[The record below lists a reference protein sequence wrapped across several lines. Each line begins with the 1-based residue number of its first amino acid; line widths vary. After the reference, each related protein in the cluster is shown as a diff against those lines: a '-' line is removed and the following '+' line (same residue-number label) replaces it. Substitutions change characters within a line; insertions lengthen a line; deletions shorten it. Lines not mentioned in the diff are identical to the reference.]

1 MKKIWKISVAALLL
15 LTYCAVFMQGFA
27 YSTITEEEMDAFL
40 VEQGV
45 PKIAI
50 QKLPFDLK
58 KRIYLGESQIEVG
71 EPTYGVFTD
80 DYKVEYTL
88 ENGQVVMDQQS
99 RTELRKLLNDEEAVA
114 NVLLSNEQTEPGQP
128 IRIAANV
135 GTEQDVMDARKAEVS
150 AYRAVNQETI
160 QSLQE
165 MPEDAAVMSLRNWQS
180 YLLCIH
186 MSYADSISEKIL
198 MYCWEWSYS
207 PFNCLT
213 DKAGMAWSG
222 GFAAEPDTFGWVYQ
236 AYYSD
241 DIYFEDGGSNCTD
254 YSPNVGIGTEID
266 IRFMFTHSNGHSY
279 GVVKHVGVLAVALT
293 KRTTDNS
300 RESAVG
306 SYFHKYIAVLPNGS
320 LSFSRGGVSGSISIS
335 WEKTYDKAPDAPAA
349 FWATSKG

>member
-99 RTELRKLLNDEEAVA
+99 RTELHKLLNDEEAVA
-114 NVLLSNEQTEPGQP
+114 NVLLSNEQAEPGQP
-128 IRIAANV
+128 IRLAANV
-135 GTEQDVMDARKAEVS
+135 GTEQDVMDARKAEVKT
-150 AYRAVNQETI
+150 YRAVNQEEI
-160 QSLQE
+160 QRLKE
-165 MPEDAAVMSLRNWQS
+165 MPEEAVARTIRNWESQM
-180 YLLCIH
+180 LCIH
-186 MSYADSISEKIL
+186 ASYADSISQKVL
-198 MYCWEWSYS
+198 LYSWVWSYS
-207 PFNCLT
+207 PFNTLV
-213 DKAGMAWSG
+213 DKAAMAWSG
-222 GFAAEPDTFGWVYQ
+222 DFVAEPGIFGWIYQGYRLGSDEVY
-236 AYYSD
+236 Y
-241 DIYFEDGGSNCTD
+241 EDGGTNCTD
-254 YSPNVGIGTEID
+254 YEPKVGIGTEID
-266 IRFMFTHSNGHSY
+266 IKAYHAGYSF
-279 GVVKHVGVLAVALT
+279 VKHAGLLAVALT

-300 RESAVG
+300 YEAAVG
-306 SYFHKYIAVLPNGS
+306 RYFHKMVALSPSGT
-320 LSFSRGGVSGSISIS
+320 LSFSSGKASASISIS
-335 WEKTYDKAPDAPAA
+335 WSTSYDKAPDAPCT
-349 FWATSKG
+349 FWATSK